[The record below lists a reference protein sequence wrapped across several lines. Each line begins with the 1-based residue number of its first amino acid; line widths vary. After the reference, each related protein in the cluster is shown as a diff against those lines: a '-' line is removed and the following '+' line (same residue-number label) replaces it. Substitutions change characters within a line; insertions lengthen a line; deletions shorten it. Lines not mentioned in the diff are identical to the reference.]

1 MFLTKIILLKLFTSK
16 IGYAIISLKVLTE
29 KGFKVIELDIKL
41 KMKGRLTWKQ
51 KFGLRMH

>member
-16 IGYAIISLKVLTE
+16 VGYAIISLKVLTE
-29 KGFKVIELDIKL
+29 KGFKVIDIGYKL